1 MQKKLKMKKSQF
13 EKYSLFFIN
22 GDEEYKKK
30 KLVEEIRDYLL
41 GLITMKSFDYYN
53 FDFNTVSTDAFE
65 SALKQYP
72 MGNMKV
78 ILLTQFN
85 TAGRKKRKGAEE
97 SISPDQDSSSGAP
110 IEKMLI
116 EFINNPYPET
126 KVIIRTAKDIKETTK
141 LVKLVKK
148 NSSHLYERCR
158 QPYSNQL
165 ENECFRIAKLQKKN
179 ITDDAIETLILLKG
193 ETLELLGNAIE
204 ELAVFIGDRK
214 TIEMEDVENLLVST
228 RIDDAF
234 DIFEFFLNNDIESLL
249 LSLNNLFVLKNTASE
264 QFIGGLFYSIKKMML
279 LKSLDSSGLPSSEIN
294 RIAGEFRINK
304 YYLRA
309 ELNKSRKFKSS
320 DLLRIIKQMKHL
332 DLETKYN
339 RKYSLYILEKFFV
352 NEYEKRKAI

>member
-1 MQKKLKMKKSQF
+1 MKKSEF

-30 KLVEEIRDYLL
+30 KLLKEIRDYFLDQ
-41 GLITMKSFDYYN
+41 ISMKSFDYYN

-72 MGNMKV
+72 MGNMKI

-85 TAGRKKRKGAEE
+85 TAGRKKKKGEKSIE
-97 SISPDQDSSSGAP
+97 SSDDSSTGAP
-110 IEKMLI
+110 IEEMLI
-116 EFINNPYPET
+116 EFIANPYSET
-126 KVIIRTAKDIKETTK
+126 KVIIQTAKDIKETTK
-141 LVKLVKK
+141 LVKLIKK
-148 NSSHLYERCR
+148 NSNHFYERCR
-158 QPYSNQL
+158 QPYKNQL
-165 ENECFRIAKLQKKN
+165 ENECFKIAKFQKKN

-193 ETLELLGNAIE
+193 ETLEVLGNAIE

-214 TIEMEDVENLLVST
+214 TIEMEDVESLLVST

-234 DIFEFFLNNDIESLL
+234 DIFEFFLNNDIENLL

-264 QFIGGLFYSIKKMML
+264 QFIGGLFYSIKKMIL
-279 LKSLDSSGLPSSEIN
+279 LKSLSTSGLSSSEIN

-304 YYLRA
+304 YYLKN
-309 ELNKSRKFKSS
+309 ELSKSKKFKSS
-320 DLLRIIKQMKHL
+320 DLIRIIKHMKNL